1 MNIRVFDNEMQAG
14 QAAALLIAAQI
25 LNKPESVIGLATG
38 STPLKT
44 YQELV
49 RLTGSGILNWSRV
62 TAFNLDE
69 YLGLPAEHEQ
79 SYRFFMMKHLF
90 SKINLE
96 AGSIHIPNGMAED
109 PDAECLS
116 YERQIREHGGID
128 LQLLGLGHNG
138 HIGFNEP
145 DATFTTMTH
154 AVSLTEETIQANAR
168 FFSSPAQVPQKAL
181 SMGIGTIMQ
190 AQNIVMLVTG
200 PAKARAVRNMICG
213 PVDPRCPGSVLQL
226 HAAVTVLLDRPAAT
240 ALNHCQ

>member
-1 MNIRVFDNEMQAG
+1 MNIRVFYNDIQAG

-49 RLTGSGILNWSRV
+49 RLTGAGILNWSGV
-62 TAFNLDE
+62 TTFNLDE
-69 YLGLPAEHEQ
+69 YLGLPGDHEQ
-79 SYRFFMMKHLF
+79 SYRFFMMKNLF
-90 SKINLE
+90 SKINLKTE
-96 AGSIHIPNGMAED
+96 SIHVPNGMAED
-109 PDAECLS
+109 PQAECLS
-116 YERQIREHGGID
+116 YERQIRAHGGID

-145 DATFTTMTH
+145 DAAFTAMTH
-154 AVSLTEETIQANAR
+154 AVSLTEETIKANAR
-168 FFSSPAQVPQKAL
+168 FFSSPAEVPQRAL

-190 AQNIVMLVTG
+190 ARKIVMLVTG

-213 PVDPRCPGSVLQL
+213 PVDPRCPGSILQL